1 MAAAFSLVDGRLV
14 PKTPDPALRRSPH
27 LFSTG
32 QFLQAAALG
41 LGELLVRVVVR
52 FLVIV
57 LIVVLRDR

>member
-1 MAAAFSLVDGRLV
+1 MTGVYAVA
-14 PKTPDPALRRSPH
+14 TPALRRSPH